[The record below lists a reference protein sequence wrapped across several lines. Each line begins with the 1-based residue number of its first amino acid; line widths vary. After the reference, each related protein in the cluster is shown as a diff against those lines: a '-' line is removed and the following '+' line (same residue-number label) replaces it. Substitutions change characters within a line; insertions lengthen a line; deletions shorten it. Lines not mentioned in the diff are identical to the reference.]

1 MHETSSEEETVE
13 DLDSDEYIETK
24 GKKKIA
30 SGGQTQTNKKPSKG
44 KASPVK
50 RATNKDQIVYHT
62 DSDESSDGDASDFK
76 SAFAKRNTLVKAN
89 HDDDDDDD
97 DSDSDNSGSAAGS
110 ASGSGVAR
118 NRKATPSEVSESRS
132 VSA

>member
-1 MHETSSEEETVE
+1 KKKIIDDSDESSSDEAKSNTKNKQTKGKGKDKNKKTSQLEMHETSSEEETVE

-76 SAFAKRNTLVKAN
+76 SAFAKRNTLVKA
-89 HDDDDDDD
+89 
-97 DSDSDNSGSAAGS
+97 
-110 ASGSGVAR
+110 
-118 NRKATPSEVSESRS
+118 
-132 VSA
+132 